1 MMWFGPPNTRTLLP
15 MGFTM
20 TCLGGCLLSHKVIVF
35 GSYWSFY
42 GTHTFGIT
50 LVPMLI
56 GVAMA
61 HSRQSV
67 RFSR

>member
-1 MMWFGPPNTRTLLP
+1 

-20 TCLGGCLLSHKVIVF
+20 TGLGGCLLSHQVIVF

-56 GVAMA
+56 SVAMA